1 MNNNI
6 ATPWEQ
12 FKGLLFQCFP
22 HHLISRV
29 TFWFTRKSFPFVSHL
44 IKGFIKLF
52 DVNMGDALNND
63 INSYKTF
70 NDFFTRQLKPEA
82 RPIDSNES
90 AIVSPCDGRISQ
102 FGKIDDND
110 LIQAKGKTFT
120 LNEFLT
126 SSCKSTQEFIDGEF
140 CTIYLSP
147 RDYHRVHM
155 ACDAELVEMIY
166 VPGRLFSVAPY
177 APKTIDKLFARNER
191 VVSIFKCK
199 QGYMASV
206 MVGAVNVAAIEMVW
220 EGLITP
226 PHLNTVVHYDYT
238 NKSITLNKGDHM
250 GTFNMGSTV
259 VLLFSKDIATFND
272 KLHIHKFLKM
282 GENLA
287 SSQSLLN
294 S

>member
-1 MNNNI
+1 MNQSY
-6 ATPWEQ
+6 ATRWEK
-12 FKGLLFQCFP
+12 FKGLVFQFFP
-22 HHLISRV
+22 HHLISRI
-29 TFWFTRKSFPFVSHL
+29 TFWATRQSLPFTSSL
-44 IKGFIKLF
+44 INAFINYFKV
-52 DVNMGDALNND
+52 DMRDALNEEID
-63 INSYKTF
+63 HYKTF
-70 NDFFTRQLKPEA
+70 NAFFTRELKPDA
-82 RPIDSNES
+82 RPVDDADQ

-102 FGKIDDND
+102 FGPIDDHH

-126 SSCKSTQEFIDGEF
+126 PSCQSTHAFIDGSF

-155 ACDAELVEMIY
+155 PCDGKLMEMIY

-199 QGYMASV
+199 EGYMASV

-226 PHLNTVVHYDYT
+226 PHLSTAVHYEYKDK
-238 NKSITLNKGDHM
+238 NITLNKGDQM

-259 VLLFSKDIATFND
+259 VLLFSKDTMTFND
-272 KLHIHKFLKM
+272 TLYNHKPVKM
-282 GENLA
+282 GQRLG
-287 SSQSLLN
+287 LN
-294 S
+294 NN